1 MIRCRDKQVRIKVR
15 EDRLEMEG
23 GAVIRCRDKQVRIKV
38 REDRL
43 KMDGGCDKM

>member
-23 GAVIRCRDKQVRIKV
+23 G
-38 REDRL
+38 
-43 KMDGGCDKM
+43 CDKMWRQAGQDQGQRGPSGDGGGL